1 MNWHAMTKFHHLLI
15 AFTAC
20 CGLLQAQPTAVN
32 ALPNPAP
39 IPAGYNT
46 LLFPGGDSAFTPF
59 FEKMDRL
66 VFAGEEAINIVHMGG
81 SHVQAGLL
89 TDAIRYHL
97 QATAPGLMGER
108 GFFFP
113 FSLARTNNPSSY
125 KVWTNNINQWTG
137 QRCSVPSHEGPWG
150 VSGIRA
156 WTRDS
161 TAQVKIYSTEEP
173 FGFTHVRIF
182 AAPSDS
188 SYGVAFGGTPDTVW
202 YNAALQACEAQ
213 YLSPQ
218 DTVAFQLYRSHPD
231 QNSFSLEGVQVMNQ
245 PVGLRYHAIG
255 ANGAATHS
263 YLKCERFVDQLQAF
277 PPDVVI
283 FGLGIN
289 DAYKPA
295 GQFDSTAYEQNYDS
309 LITWIRSVNPQAA
322 FIFLTNNDSYYK
334 GRYNPHGEV
343 VYRCMLRLAE
353 RNGAAVHD
361 FYHLMGG
368 ARSMSYWIRKGW
380 AAKDGI
386 HMTRGGYAIQAD
398 WLAHAIADWYVERYD
413 RASVPEPPT
422 PDVP

>member
-1 MNWHAMTKFHHLLI
+1 MIKVKVILFLAIGISELVLR
-15 AFTAC
+15 
-20 CGLLQAQPTAVN
+20 AQPVAVRS
-32 ALPNPAP
+32 LPNPAP
-39 IPAGYNT
+39 IPAGQNT
-46 LLFPGGDSAFTPF
+46 LLFPRGDSAFTPF

-66 VFAGEEAINIVHMGG
+66 VFAGKEEIHILHVGG

-97 QATAPGLMGER
+97 QATAPGLQGER

-125 KVWTNNINQWTG
+125 KVWTNNLNQWTG
-137 QRCSVPSHEGPWG
+137 QRCSVPTHEGPWG

-161 TAQVKIYSTEEP
+161 TAEVKVYSTEEP

-182 AAPSDS
+182 AMPSDS
-188 SYGVAFGGTPDTVW
+188 SYGLAFGGAPDTVW
-202 YNAALQACEAQ
+202 YNTALQACEARYQ
-213 YLSPQ
+213 EPQ
-218 DTVAFQLYRSHPD
+218 DTVSFHLFRTHPD
-231 QNSFSLEGVQVMNQ
+231 QTYFSLEGIQVMNQ

-263 YLKCERFVDQLQAF
+263 YLKCDRFVDQLRAF

-289 DAYKPA
+289 DAYKPS
-295 GQFDSTAYEQNYDS
+295 GQFDSTAYEANYDS
-309 LITWIRSVNPQAA
+309 LMAWVRLVNPQAA
-322 FIFLTNNDSYYK
+322 FIFLTDNDSYYK

-343 VYRCMLRLAE
+343 VYRCMMRLAQ
-353 RNGAAVHD
+353 RHGAAVHD

-368 ARSMSYWIRKGW
+368 ARSMSFWIRKGW

-386 HMTRGGYAIQAD
+386 HMTRAGYAIQAD
-398 WLAHAIADWYVERYD
+398 WLAHAMLDWYVERYT
-413 RASVPEPPT
+413 RPFAPVPPPT
-422 PDVP
+422 ESL